1 MGIIIFGASGAGSTT
16 LGKEVAKRLNIQH
29 FDIDDYLWRWD
40 TEIPLTV
47 TRSPQERTTRLMNA
61 IRKRPCRFLLTSSR
75 PISQSIKNYS
85 NFVISGTIFNDRE
98 LFEPLLDLAV
108 FVSTPAIVCAER
120 VHAREHARWG
130 ERVRPGGDMYKV
142 TRFHGDFDDYLE
154 NARRYETADVS
165 KFSRKFHEQ
174 WMANL
179 PCPTLCVDGIID
191 VCENADKIL
200 AQAIG

>member
-16 LGKEVAKRLNIQH
+16 LGKEVAKRLNVQH
-29 FDIDDYLWRWD
+29 VDIDDYLWRWD
-40 TEIPLTV
+40 TEIPLMV
-47 TRSPQERTTRLMNA
+47 TRPPQERTTHLMNA
-61 IRKRPCRFLLTSSR
+61 IRNHSD
-75 PISQSIKNYS
+75 
-85 NFVISGTIFNDRE
+85 FVISGTIFNDRE

-108 FVSTPAIVCAER
+108 FVSTPANVCAER

-154 NARRYETADVS
+154 NAQRYETADVS
-165 KFSRKFHEQ
+165 KFGRKFHEQ

-179 PCPTLCVDGIID
+179 SCPILCVDGIID

-200 AQAIG
+200 AQATGWRRGV

>member
-29 FDIDDYLWRWD
+29 VDIDDYLWRWD

-47 TRSPQERTTRLMNA
+47 TRPPQERTTRLMNA
-61 IRKRPCRFLLTSSR
+61 IRNHF
-75 PISQSIKNYS
+75 

-108 FVSTPAIVCAER
+108 FVSTPANVCAER
-120 VHAREHARWG
+120 VHAREHVRWG
-130 ERVRPGGDMYKV
+130 ERVLPGGDMYKM

-154 NARRYETADVS
+154 NAQRYETADVS
-165 KFSRKFHEQ
+165 KFGRKLHEQ
-174 WMANL
+174 WVANL
-179 PCPTLCVDGIID
+179 PCPPLCLDGIID
-191 VCENADKIL
+191 VGENADKVIARFVEL
-200 AQAIG
+200 AGVEVKAQQAQ